1 MNDLRRKSIRPW
13 VRGAAL
19 LAVAIL
25 IGWFL
30 GTRLG
35 GDDSPDPAIA
45 AGEGG
50 SQIYRDVGGRIVRVA
65 PEDGVMTVDH
75 EAIGDLMP
83 AMVMDIQLAVPNE
96 LAPFSPGDEITFD
109 LILMDGTIQAVRLR
123 SADGARSSGE
133 GAGDVPADPLGR
145 GDLLPDLELYDAAG
159 DVFRLSSMEP
169 RNKVITF
176 FYARCPLQDFC
187 PTQSQQLARLQQR
200 ITPSEDAVHLV
211 SLTLDAENDTPALLA
226 EYAERFRADP
236 ARWTIAG
243 GDDGEAIRRF
253 AHRAGA
259 RIQRDESGPWIDHA
273 LIALRVDGDRIVD
286 FVYGLEAMEALV
298 EAM

>member
-1 MNDLRRKSIRPW
+1 M
-13 VRGAAL
+13 

-25 IGWFL
+25 VGWFL
-30 GTRLG
+30 GSRVG
-35 GDDSPDPAIA
+35 GGAPDDTALATGD
-45 AGEGG
+45 GG
-50 SQIYRDVGGRIVRVA
+50 TQIYREIGGTIVRVA

-83 AMVMDIQLAVPNE
+83 AMVMDIQLAVPDE
-96 LAPFSPGDEITFD
+96 LAAFSPGDEITFD
-109 LILMDGTIQAVRLR
+109 LLLMENSIQAVRLR
-123 SADGARSSGE
+123 PADGAESSE
-133 GAGDVPADPLGR
+133 EAAPVDPLGR
-145 GDLLPDLELYDAAG
+145 GDLVPDLELYDAAG
-159 DVFRLSSMEP
+159 NHFRLASMEP
-169 RNKVITF
+169 RNRIITF

-187 PTQSQQLARLQQR
+187 PAQSQQLARLQQE
-200 ITPSEDAVHLV
+200 ITPSDGSVHLV
-211 SLTLDAENDTPALLA
+211 SLTLDAENDTPEVLA

-236 ARWTIAG
+236 SRWTIAG
-243 GDDGEAIRRF
+243 GSDGEAIRRF

-273 LIALRVDGDRIVD
+273 LVALRVDGDRIVD